1 VHAALGESE
10 EHAPVQSDDR
20 PRPQRAVLIPVGLFL
35 LTLLCTTALGS
46 RVAFHFDR
54 NLPGLDFL
62 EDLNTFPELL
72 RRPELLLDGLSY
84 SLTLLLILLA
94 HELGHYFACRYH
106 RVACTLPYF
115 LPAPSFIGTFGAFI
129 RFRSALKSRRE
140 LFDVGIAGPLAGFVF
155 VLPALG
161 IGLALSRI
169 VPGLGGGAETRLG
182 LPLLIQWL
190 GAWIFPGA
198 RMIDLNMHPVA
209 RAAWVGLLATAL
221 NLLPVGQL
229 DGGHIVYS
237 WLGERHR
244 WVSLAVIVML
254 GLMGFLFWPWFF
266 WAGIL
271 LLVGRR
277 HFPVYDDQ
285 GLDRKRKI
293 LLVLIGLIF
302 LLSFMPAPLLY
313 TTPVQ

>member
-1 VHAALGESE
+1 ME
-10 EHAPVQSDDR
+10 SDDR
-20 PRPQRAVLIPVGLFL
+20 PRTPRAVLIPIGLFL
-35 LTLLCTTALGS
+35 LTLLCTTALGA
-46 RVAFHFDR
+46 RLAFHFDR

-62 EDLNTFPELL
+62 EDMTAFTELL
-72 RRPELLLDGLSY
+72 RRPAMLLDGLSY

-106 RVACTLPYF
+106 RISCTLPYF

-140 LFDVGIAGPLAGFVF
+140 LFDVGIAGPVAGFLF
-155 VLPALG
+155 VLPALAV
-161 IGLALSRI
+161 GLAWSRV
-169 VPGLGGGAETRLG
+169 VPGLGEGAETRIG

-190 GAWIFPGA
+190 GAWVFPGA
-198 RMIDLNMHPVA
+198 HVADLNLHPVA

-229 DGGHIVYS
+229 DGGHLIYA
-237 WLGERHR
+237 WLGERHK
-244 WVSLAVIVML
+244 WVSLAAIVAV
-254 GLMGFLFWPWFF
+254 GVMGFVFWPWFF

-277 HFPVYDDQ
+277 HFPVYDSQ
-285 GLDRKRKI
+285 GLDWKRKI
-293 LLVLIGLIF
+293 LLAIAGLVF
-302 LLSFMPAPLLY
+302 LLSFMPAPLIY
-313 TTPVQ
+313 GSPVQ